1 METKEGEQDYLLG
14 KPLSK
19 SGNTSAGS
27 VTNAL
32 IRRDSRTWTA
42 PSAAL
47 KRISR
52 PFDTAGQANS
62 MIMFGVGLCVFQAML
77 LFFFG
82 FFTTPY
88 GEMIPDDSANAD
100 NFNAGYNIFSGVL
113 IMMVIGFANL
123 MTFIVNYEIGSVAF
137 TLMVTVVGLQ
147 FGLFTE
153 AFFLQLSTLDWAYV
167 SLDIYS
173 LIAGLYAVAAVLI
186 SFGAVIGKV
195 RVCSLSAATP
205 LLFKCPSLPIARQ
218 VTPFQLLVMTLMEL
232 VFYSL
237 NNQVFMVTVFGIAD
251 IGGTIVIH
259 EFGAFF
265 GLACALVYGL
275 PPDTDKVFQGRLSDT
290 FSLLGTIFLWIYWPS
305 FVGGMAVAGS
315 AEQQKAMVNTVLA
328 LLASSTVAF
337 AASCLLAPD
346 YKLRCADIQ
355 VLPRC
360 RLSIGACVPAT

>member
-1 METKEGEQDYLLG
+1 
-14 KPLSK
+14 
-19 SGNTSAGS
+19 
-27 VTNAL
+27 
-32 IRRDSRTWTA
+32 
-42 PSAAL
+42 
-47 KRISR
+47 
-52 PFDTAGQANS
+52 
-62 MIMFGVGLCVFQAML
+62 LCVFQAVL

-195 RVCSLSAATP
+195 RVCLFCVSPVNPTASYSFLP
-205 LLFKCPSLPIARQ
+205 LTLRAR
-218 VTPFQLLVMTLMEL
+218 
-232 VFYSL
+232 S
-237 NNQVFMVTVFGIAD
+237 
-251 IGGTIVIH
+251 
-259 EFGAFF
+259 
-265 GLACALVYGL
+265 
-275 PPDTDKVFQGRLSDT
+275 RR
-290 FSLLGTIFLWIYWPS
+290 
-305 FVGGMAVAGS
+305 
-315 AEQQKAMVNTVLA
+315 
-328 LLASSTVAF
+328 SSC
-337 AASCLLAPD
+337 S
-346 YKLRCADIQ
+346 
-355 VLPRC
+355 
-360 RLSIGACVPAT
+360 S